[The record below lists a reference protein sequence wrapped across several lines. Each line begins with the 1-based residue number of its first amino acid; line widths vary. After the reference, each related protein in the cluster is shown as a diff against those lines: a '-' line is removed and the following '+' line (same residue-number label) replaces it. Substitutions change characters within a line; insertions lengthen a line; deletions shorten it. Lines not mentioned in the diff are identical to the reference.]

1 MNLPNRLTILRI
13 VMIPV
18 IILVY
23 LFPYSAFG
31 INVPIFHIGSVDLSL
46 INIIVLV
53 IYVLAAVTDAIDGY
67 IARSR
72 HMITT
77 FGKFADPIADKLLTT
92 SMFLLFCARGIIPV
106 VPVIIMV
113 ARDTIVDGCRMAASA
128 NGKVVAAG
136 MMGKIKTVL
145 QMVTVALVL
154 LNNLPFELLGL
165 PVSEIMLWFAAFVSI
180 VSGVQYFNQTK
191 EDIMESK

>member
-1 MNLPNRLTILRI
+1 MNLPNRLTMMRI
-13 VMIPV
+13 VMIPL

-31 INVPIFHIGSVDLSL
+31 ILVPEFRIGTVDLSL
-46 INIIVLV
+46 INLIVLV
-53 IYVLAAVTDAIDGY
+53 LYVLAAVTDAIDGH

-92 SMFLLFCARGIIPV
+92 SMFLLFVSGGLIPV

-113 ARDTIVDGCRMAASA
+113 ARDTIVDGCRMVASG

-136 MMGKIKTVL
+136 MSGKIKTVL

-154 LNNLPFELLGL
+154 LNNLPFEMIGL
-165 PVSEIMLWFAAFVSI
+165 PVSEILLWAAAFVSI
-180 VSGVQYFNQTK
+180 VSGIQYFNQTK
-191 EDIMESK
+191 EDIMESR